1 MTEQGWATYRG
12 GMGSG
17 KKKNAGASDPD
28 RMALVIN
35 SAIAQGLD
43 LVAAGWANR
52 PTKRANTSEVR
63 ELEKVHKAALA
74 RHTQEV
80 SSHRKRLRRAQKRV
94 STMTTTAAVTG
105 ALTVISGVST
115 AGEGVSP
122 GTAML
127 AAVTGAA
134 ALIAYRSREIVQ
146 HPPPEP
152 TAILPAPPPP
162 ALRSGARGDAEAR
175 RLLRIR
181 SQLVSLIP
189 AVSHLHPEA
198 GTELARAD
206 AEAGPA
212 LNALVYRLSVLDHIE
227 RALPG
232 SEASIAA
239 GFSAEDVRARLAV
252 GVDTYD
258 RLMAAAAAM
267 LSAPDLGRSSDDV
280 LGPAIDAL
288 AAYAEGLN
296 VQAQTFSTDLP

>member
-1 MTEQGWATYRG
+1 MASE
-12 GMGSG
+12 
-17 KKKNAGASDPD
+17 KKKKQGSSDPD

-35 SAIAQGLD
+35 SAISQGLEI
-43 LVAAGWANR
+43 VSASWANR
-52 PTKRANTSEVR
+52 PSKRGSANEVR

-80 SSHRKRLRRAQKRV
+80 SSHRRRLRRAQKRV
-94 STMTTTAAVTG
+94 SSMTTTAAVTG

-122 GTAML
+122 ATAML

-134 ALIAYRSREIVQ
+134 ALIAYRSREVVQ

-162 ALRSGARGDAEAR
+162 PLRSGARGDSEAS

-198 GTELARAD
+198 GVELARAD

-239 GFSAEDVRARLAV
+239 GFSAEEVRARLAI
-252 GVDTYD
+252 GVDRYD

-280 LGPAIDAL
+280 LGPAIDSL

>member
-1 MTEQGWATYRG
+1 MASE
-12 GMGSG
+12 
-17 KKKNAGASDPD
+17 KKKKQGSSDPD

-35 SAIAQGLD
+35 SAISQGLEI
-43 LVAAGWANR
+43 VSASWANR
-52 PTKRANTSEVR
+52 PSKRGSANEVR

-80 SSHRKRLRRAQKRV
+80 SSHRRRLRRAQKRV
-94 STMTTTAAVTG
+94 SSMTTTAAVTG

-122 GTAML
+122 ATAML

-134 ALIAYRSREIVQ
+134 ALIAYRSREVVQ

-162 ALRSGARGDAEAR
+162 PLRSGARGDSEAS

-198 GTELARAD
+198 GVELARAD
-206 AEAGPA
+206 TFGSTCVNRGLIDNRNDPYPPSPYPRTKTESCSVSRLDPAGMFIQSYNETETGPID
-212 LNALVYRLSVLDHIE
+212 S
-227 RALPG
+227 
-232 SEASIAA
+232 
-239 GFSAEDVRARLAV
+239 DVRGQACREALDECSREIRGRQTCNIAR
-252 GVDTYD
+252 
-258 RLMAAAAAM
+258 
-267 LSAPDLGRSSDDV
+267 
-280 LGPAIDAL
+280 
-288 AAYAEGLN
+288 
-296 VQAQTFSTDLP
+296 